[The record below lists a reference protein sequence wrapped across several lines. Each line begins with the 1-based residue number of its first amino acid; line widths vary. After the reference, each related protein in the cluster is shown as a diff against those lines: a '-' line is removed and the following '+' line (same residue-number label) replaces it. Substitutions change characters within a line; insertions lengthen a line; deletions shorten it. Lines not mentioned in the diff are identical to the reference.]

1 VKLINKFYFSIVMIM
16 AWSLLSCAF
25 AATPV
30 VESFKLDFNTKYQV
44 GARYHCSFTAELFKF
59 TRVQRS
65 TDSSTRHRSLK
76 VKLIGNMTI
85 IALDAHQMIAEC
97 EFTVDKFSGWL
108 DQRAIKS
115 DLKGKVLTVLFKQKS
130 AQFIIKSDKYQPLS
144 KQERLLLSLI
154 FPSILEENLAEIL
167 GPNRQVAI
175 GVVWKPPGS
184 KFFTLFKKHG
194 IKFSSSKVK
203 LRAEL
208 SGRDVLQGR
217 DCFVIEERIKTL
229 NIPSF
234 KFNFTLKV
242 WLPASMEF
250 GNALK
255 FQRQAVWNA
264 SATLPSNTPLVIG
277 HSIST
282 TVVNSLDFTMIPQ

>member
-1 VKLINKFYFSIVMIM
+1 VKLINKIYFNIVMITV
-16 AWSLLSCAF
+16 WSWLNCAF
-25 AATPV
+25 ATTPV
-30 VESFKLDFNTKYQV
+30 AEKFNLEFKTKYQV
-44 GARYHCSFTAELFKF
+44 GRRYHCNFTAELFKL
-59 TRVQRS
+59 TRVRRS

-76 VKLIGNMTI
+76 VKLIGDMTI
-85 IALDAHQMIAEC
+85 IALDARQMIAEC
-97 EFTVDKFSGWL
+97 EFAVDKFSGWS

-130 AQFIIKSDKYQPLS
+130 AQLLVKGDKYQPLS

-154 FPSILEENLAEIL
+154 FPSILEEDLADIL
-167 GPNRQVAI
+167 GANRQVAI
-175 GVVWKPPGS
+175 GAEWQPPSS
-184 KFFTLFKKHG
+184 KFLALFNQHG

-208 SGRDVLQGR
+208 SGREVFQDR

-242 WLPASMEF
+242 WLPTTIKS

-255 FQRQAVWNA
+255 IQRQAVWNA

-277 HSIST
+277 HTVST